1 MESEILDLE
10 AQIVAAIL
18 SSDVKVLGQLLHDQ
32 LVFVN
37 HLGMTLSKQQDLAPH
52 ISGDLKITQL
62 NTSDHEVHSFG
73 NTYVVVVTKEIKGSY
88 LTQQFESHVKFTR
101 IWQRTNGAW
110 KVIAASSVPL
120 QVG

>member
-18 SSDVKVLGQLLHDQ
+18 SSDVKVLDQLLHDQ
-32 LVFVN
+32 LVFIN
-37 HLGMTLSKQQDLAPH
+37 HLGMALSKQQDLAPH

-62 NTSDHEVHSFG
+62 KTSDQQVHSFG
-73 NTYVVVVTKEIKGSY
+73 NTVVVVVSKEIKGSY
-88 LTQQFESHVKFTR
+88 LKQEFESHVKFTR
-101 IWQRTNGAW
+101 VWQQTNGQW

-120 QVG
+120 QI